1 MQKIQSAKHF
11 DIAQNIELDS
21 FVVKQMLIID
31 LLMKIG
37 NYVVSVQ
44 VSTVCNYLSELETER
59 WILSYTPDV
68 GCYFEQNYFSVSC
81 CSTISITAF
90 GPELYR
96 HRYNM
101 GQFNFKQSGL
111 YGRPIYQNSR
121 GRYLFYSDYG
131 QWLVSLTNVNISDI
145 KSLILQFYI

>member
-59 WILSYTPDV
+59 WILSNMMLDV
-68 GCYFEQNYFSVSC
+68 ILNKIVF
-81 CSTISITAF
+81 
-90 GPELYR
+90 
-96 HRYNM
+96 
-101 GQFNFKQSGL
+101 QFRVVQRFQ
-111 YGRPIYQNSR
+111 
-121 GRYLFYSDYG
+121 
-131 QWLVSLTNVNISDI
+131 
-145 KSLILQFYI
+145 